1 MLLEFPGVTQL
12 TETTNCPNTVCR
24 RIGQKLT
31 AHGWQRFNI
40 TNVVNPPVKTI
51 TPPISLKSY
60 TKDGFLIEQ
69 IDDFLLNFQCA
80 APCKTCLGK
89 SNRICETCETTGKYL
104 LYEGMC
110 YTKCPKGLYLEG
122 ITCMPCKPACKEC
135 LSWEA
140 CTSCNSDAV
149 LANER
154 CPYKLAFPYLM
165 PCLVVGLIWIG
176 FATYVECRKKSSRWI
191 PLVLAGVSLCN
202 KVLAIIELFLFSAYN
217 MPKLFVYTILT
228 GIVIPFLLSSLFILG
243 WFYKFRHDLNVKR
256 NYDNF
261 RIFHISLLGMTFL
274 GDYRSWKYIY
284 TNINN
289 HTRVLAFKVQFK
301 YFNRGFSFACLI
313 SDCVLCF
320 VGVSAFT

>member
-1 MLLEFPGVTQL
+1 
-12 TETTNCPNTVCR
+12 
-24 RIGQKLT
+24 
-31 AHGWQRFNI
+31 
-40 TNVVNPPVKTI
+40 
-51 TPPISLKSY
+51 
-60 TKDGFLIEQ
+60 
-69 IDDFLLNFQCA
+69 
-80 APCKTCLGK
+80 
-89 SNRICETCETTGKYL
+89 
-104 LYEGMC
+104 
-110 YTKCPKGLYLEG
+110 
-122 ITCMPCKPACKEC
+122 MPCKPACKEC